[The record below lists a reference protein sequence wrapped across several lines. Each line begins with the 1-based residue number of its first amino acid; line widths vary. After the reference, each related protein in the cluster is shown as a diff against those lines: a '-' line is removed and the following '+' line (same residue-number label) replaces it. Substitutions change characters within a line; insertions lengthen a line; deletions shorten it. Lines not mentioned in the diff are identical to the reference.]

1 MTAPEIIAQ
10 FHELILDDRRI
21 SAKWIAEQLGY
32 SRVRVGSVIHED
44 SDMRS
49 SPRSGSENARKW
61 IRNVNGAS
69 RQRKFR
75 IFFPVRSKWF
85 CVAIG
90 GHGRNLLV
98 SLKPGIKA
106 TMNGV
111 ALWWPTPFQKIQGAK
126 ICWESFRL
134 DCWIKA
140 ASSSLINFQIA
151 KISTRCFTNRC
162 WSHLWDI

>member
-1 MTAPEIIAQ
+1 V
-10 FHELILDDRRI
+10 D
-21 SAKWIAEQLGY
+21 K
-32 SRVRVGSVIHED
+32 
-44 SDMRS
+44 
-49 SPRSGSENARKW
+49 K
-61 IRNVNGAS
+61 
-69 RQRKFR
+69 RQRCQSSEE
-75 IFFPVRSKWF
+75 ISDFFPVRSKLF

-111 ALWWPTPFQKIQGAK
+111 AVWWPTPFQKIQGAK

-134 DCWIKA
+134 DFWIKA

-162 WSHLWDI
+162 WSHLWDILKEKRCGEVTEEFM